1 MCAVEKLSFWM
12 KMKFWMDD
20 LMEEI
25 GEMPRYKTMTR
36 GSIPSWMRFV
46 VCR

>member
-1 MCAVEKLSFWM
+1 M

-20 LMEEI
+20 LM
-25 GEMPRYKTMTR
+25 GRKLGSAWYKTMER